1 MYLILGLCFVVAF
14 GHGIKYMK
22 VTTDPVELWA
32 SPDSRARVERKYF
45 DSHFEPF
52 YRTEQVIIKA
62 VNLPHVYHNTSDG
75 ILEFGPVFHRE
86 FLMKVFELQEG
97 IKGNQSLLL

>member
-1 MYLILGLCFVVAF
+1 MVTAL

-32 SPDSRARVERKYF
+32 APNSRARLEREYF

-52 YRTEQVIIKA
+52 YRTEMIIIKA
-62 VNLPHVYHNTSDG
+62 VGLPNIVHNTSRG
-75 ILEFGPVFHRE
+75 IITFGPVFNKT
-86 FLMKVFELQEG
+86 FMKTVFDLQER
-97 IKGNQSLLL
+97 IKGMWITKT

>member
-1 MYLILGLCFVVAF
+1 MYKGLCVVTAL

-32 SPDSRARVERKYF
+32 SPNSRARLERQYF

-52 YRTEQVIIKA
+52 YRTEMLIIKA
-62 VNLPHVYHNTSDG
+62 VGLPEIVHNTSNG
-75 ILEFGPVFHRE
+75 PITFGPVFNDT
-86 FLMKVFELQEG
+86 FLRTVFDLQEQ
-97 IKGNQSLLL
+97 IKS